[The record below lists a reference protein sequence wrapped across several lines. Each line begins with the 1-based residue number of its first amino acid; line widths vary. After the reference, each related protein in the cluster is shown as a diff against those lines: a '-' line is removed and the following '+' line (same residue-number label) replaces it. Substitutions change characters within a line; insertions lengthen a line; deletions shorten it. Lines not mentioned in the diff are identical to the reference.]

1 MQQPQRFSRQIRE
14 QCKNPVTLQG
24 CSMYPCPSPTLSHPI
39 SSINLSRKER
49 SAICDLTATLCS
61 GKAEDALLVCHPTR
75 VPNGANLSRCAGKGA
90 GGEMLEMPNRSAS
103 PSEPF
108 VLPIHQ
114 RIRPRM
120 RSSLAK
126 LALIIC
132 KSRRRSSR
140 KRRALT
146 AAFFLASALSTCAA
160 RSKSPPANA

>member
-1 MQQPQRFSRQIRE
+1 
-14 QCKNPVTLQG
+14 
-24 CSMYPCPSPTLSHPI
+24 MYPCPSPTLSHPI

-49 SAICDLTATLCS
+49 SAICDLTATLYS
-61 GKAEDALLVCHPTR
+61 GKAEDALLVLVDPQKQWTTMEDR
-75 VPNGANLSRCAGKGA
+75 AGSSKGA

-146 AAFFLASALSTCAA
+146 AAFFLASALSASTCAA
-160 RSKSPPANA
+160 RSKSPPANVRAYEPARA